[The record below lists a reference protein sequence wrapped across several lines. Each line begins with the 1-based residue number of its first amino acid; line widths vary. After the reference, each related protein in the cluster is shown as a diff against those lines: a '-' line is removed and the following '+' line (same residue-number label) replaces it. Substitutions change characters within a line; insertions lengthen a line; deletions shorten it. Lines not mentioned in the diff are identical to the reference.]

1 MDCRR
6 WMVHDGRQTTGE
18 MVRVVDDGMW
28 TVRGVHSQFP
38 MIFDS
43 LSAAALGESSVSR
56 YSSST

>member
-1 MDCRR
+1 
-6 WMVHDGRQTTGE
+6 MVDDGRQTTGE
-18 MVRVVDDGMW
+18 IVSVVDDGTW

-43 LSAAALGESSVSR
+43 LSAAALGESSVNR